1 MDTMTN
7 GAGDKPE
14 HGPATDR
21 AHRLPRTLLHA
32 LAALLAA
39 CLMALG
45 GAASA
50 SAAPAADDLIKVFV
64 VPDPAQTG
72 GQLATLQSIAAATQ
86 GDGSRAGEILALNR
100 GQAQKDGGT
109 LNSAADQLHPG
120 WILRLPQDA
129 SGSDVQLAR
138 DTGSQNSASAAPS
151 SGQQSAAPSTGQ
163 SAAFTFP
170 LAAAIALLGAIL
182 LALITAGI
190 VGRRRVRTAY
200 AAVRRTVWRLGEPM
214 RRRRRL
220 ASRRATSRRF
230 ATDAESVRRAYGV
243 LGEFGPGR
251 QHPERPVHAL
261 RVDGS
266 GVTVWLTASDT
277 VDAPWTNIDSTRWRR
292 PAAAAGWLN
301 PGDDTGRTS
310 PSSQSSIA
318 ASCLVRAGTDADGEP
333 VFVDLSRLDG
343 VLSVGGDQAVARD
356 VVQNLLA
363 EIARTRPSTPVTV
376 LRGADSA
383 PPLAV
388 PTELRQLP
396 RVDAPAPAAPV
407 AGRGTVR
414 AGAARRPVRGLV
426 VVAGTPGEREAVE
439 LAALCGPGGAGWTGL
454 VYGEANGAHWR
465 WHTDADGHVDIPVL
479 DVRLTVPA

>member
-1 MDTMTN
+1 MSN
-7 GAGDKPE
+7 GTGTRPE
-14 HGPATDR
+14 HRPATDR
-21 AHRLPRTLLHA
+21 AHRLPRTLLHT

-45 GAASA
+45 GAAAA

-72 GQLATLQSIAAATQ
+72 GQLATLQSIATSTL
-86 GDGSRAGEILALNR
+86 GDASRAGEILAVNR
-100 GQAQKDGGT
+100 GQAQKDGGA
-109 LNSAADQLHPG
+109 LNSADDQLHPG

-129 SGSDVQLAR
+129 SGPDVQLAR

-170 LAAAIALLGAIL
+170 LAAAVAVLGAIL

-190 VGRRRVRTAY
+190 VGRRKVRTAY
-200 AAVRRTVWRLGEPM
+200 GAVRRAVWRLGEPM
-214 RRRRRL
+214 RRSRRL
-220 ASRRATSRRF
+220 ALRRATGRRF
-230 ATDAESVRRAYGV
+230 ATDAESVRRAYGA

-251 QHPERPVHAL
+251 QQPERPVHAL

-292 PAAAAGWLN
+292 PAAAAAGWLT
-301 PGDDTGRTS
+301 PGNDSG
-310 PSSQSSIA
+310 PASQSAQDSIA
-318 ASCLVRAGTDADGEP
+318 AACLVRAGTDADGEP

-343 VLSVGGDQAVARD
+343 VLTVSGDQAVARD

-363 EIARTRPSTPVTV
+363 EIARTRPDTPVTV

-383 PPLAV
+383 LPLTV
-388 PTELRQLP
+388 PTELRELP
-396 RVDAPAPAAPV
+396 RVDAPAPVAPV

-414 AGAARRPVRGLV
+414 AGASRRTVRGLV
-426 VVAGTPGEREAVE
+426 VVAGTPGAREAAE

>member
-1 MDTMTN
+1 MSN
-7 GAGDKPE
+7 GKGP
-14 HGPATDR
+14 GPATDR
-21 AHRLPRTLLHA
+21 ARRLPRTLLHA
-32 LAALLAA
+32 FAALLAA

-45 GAASA
+45 TASA
-50 SAAPAADDLIKVFV
+50 SAAPAADDLVKVFV
-64 VPDPAQTG
+64 VPDPAETG
-72 GQLATLQSIAAATQ
+72 GQLATLQSIAAATL
-86 GDGSRAGEILALNR
+86 GDAARAGEILDLNR
-100 GQAQKDGGT
+100 GQAQKDGGA
-109 LNSAADQLHPG
+109 LNSADDQLHPG

-129 SGSDVQLAR
+129 SGPDVQLAR

-151 SGQQSAAPSTGQ
+151 SGQQSAAPSSGQ

-190 VGRRRVRTAY
+190 VGRRKVRAAY
-200 AAVRRTVWRLGEPM
+200 AAVRRAVDRLGEPM

-220 ASRRATSRRF
+220 TLRRATGRRF

-243 LGEFGPGR
+243 LGEFGPDR
-251 QHPERPVHAL
+251 QRPERPVHAL

-292 PAAAAGWLN
+292 PAAAPGWLN
-301 PGDDTGRTS
+301 PGDGTA
-310 PSSQSSIA
+310 PAAQSSIA
-318 ASCLVRAGTDADGEP
+318 TSCLVRAGTDADDEP

-363 EIARTRPSTPVTV
+363 EIARTRPNTAVTV
-376 LRGADSA
+376 LRGADGA
-383 PPLAV
+383 PPLSV
-388 PTELRQLP
+388 PAELRQLP
-396 RVDAPAPAAPV
+396 RVEAPV
-407 AGRGTVR
+407 PVAPDAGRGTVR
-414 AGAARRPVRGLV
+414 AGAGRRPVRGLV
-426 VVAGTPGEREAVE
+426 VVAGTPGEREAAE

>member
-7 GAGDKPE
+7 GAGTRPE
-14 HGPATDR
+14 HGPATDS
-21 AHRLPRTLLHA
+21 RLPRTLLHA

-64 VPDPAQTG
+64 VPDPTQTG
-72 GQLATLQSIAAATQ
+72 GQLATLQSIATATL
-86 GDGSRAGEILALNR
+86 GDASRAGEILALNR
-100 GQAQKDGGT
+100 GQAQKDGGA
-109 LNSAADQLHPG
+109 LNSADDQLRPG

-138 DTGSQNSASAAPS
+138 DTGSQNSPSAAPS
-151 SGQQSAAPSTGQ
+151 SGQQSAAPSAGK

-190 VGRRRVRTAY
+190 VGRRKVRAAY
-200 AAVRRTVWRLGEPM
+200 AAVLRAAWRLGEPM
-214 RRRRRL
+214 RRRRQL
-220 ASRRATSRRF
+220 ALRRATGRRF
-230 ATDAESVRRAYGV
+230 ATDADSVRRAYGV
-243 LGEFGPGR
+243 LGEFAPGR
-251 QHPERPVHAL
+251 QQPERPVHAL

-292 PAAAAGWLN
+292 PAAAAGWLS
-301 PGDDTGRTS
+301 PGGDSGPTS
-310 PSSQSSIA
+310 QESIA
-318 ASCLVRAGTDADGEP
+318 AACLVRAGTDADGEP

-343 VLSVGGDQAVARD
+343 VLSVSGDQTVARD

-363 EIARTRPSTPVTV
+363 EIARTRPDTPVTV
-376 LRGADSA
+376 LRGSDSA
-383 PPLAV
+383 LPLAV

-396 RVDAPAPAAPV
+396 RVDAPAPVAPD

-414 AGAARRPVRGLV
+414 GGAARRPVRGLV
-426 VVAGTPGEREAVE
+426 VVAGTPGEREAAE

-465 WHTDADGHVDIPVL
+465 WHTDADGHVDLPVL